1 MGYQYANM
9 KLEPKKVPNLVV
21 DIRQI
26 LNGHPQIQLAVLFG
40 SLARNKACL
49 ESDLDLAVSADRPL
63 DVNEKMQLI
72 EALADLTGRPV
83 DLVDLF
89 TVGEPLL
96 GQIIVGGQRILG
108 DDTHYALL
116 LSKHLFNQADFMPYQ
131 RRILRDRR
139 MAWIGI

>member
-1 MGYQYANM
+1 MWHM
-9 KLEPKKVPNLVV
+9 KLKPEIVSDLLV
-21 DIRQI
+21 DIRQV
-26 LNGHPQIQLAVLFG
+26 LNRHPQILLAVLFG
-40 SLARNKACL
+40 SLAKNTAGV

-63 DVNEKMQLI
+63 EMNEKMQLI
-72 EALADLTGRPV
+72 EELAYLTGRPV
-83 DLVDLF
+83 DLVDLS

-96 GQIIVGGQRILG
+96 GQIIVGGRRILG
-108 DDTHYALL
+108 DDTRYALL

>member
-1 MGYQYANM
+1 LWHM
-9 KLEPKKVPNLVV
+9 KLKPEIVSDLLV
-21 DIRQI
+21 DIRQV
-26 LNGHPQIQLAVLFG
+26 LNRHPQILLAVLFG
-40 SLARNKACL
+40 SLAKNTAGV

-63 DVNEKMQLI
+63 EMNEKMQLI
-72 EALADLTGRPV
+72 EELAYLTGRPV
-83 DLVDLF
+83 DLVDLS

-96 GQIIVGGQRILG
+96 GQIIVGGRRILG
-108 DDTHYALL
+108 DDTRYALL